1 MKISTIKSSLATL
14 VSLLIMILIWKAMS
28 VSSNSEIILPS
39 PESVFREV
47 IRIVQSSDFL
57 PTVFA
62 TIMRAV
68 FAFIFACIMGI
79 IVGMITGFSKL
90 ADLIAKPVLLV
101 VMSTPIISF
110 ILLALIWFK
119 SNNVPIFATFLMTF
133 PIITVNVSEGIK
145 NIDNGLIEMAKVYKV
160 CRWRIL
166 AEIYF
171 PSIASY
177 LTAAIS
183 TAVGLG
189 WKVVVTAEV
198 LSQPQLAIGTSLQNA
213 KIYLETSR
221 VLAWTLIAVI
231 LSFIFEVFI
240 RIIEKR
246 IIKWR

>member
-1 MKISTIKSSLATL
+1 MKISIIKSSLATL
-14 VSLLIMILIWKAMS
+14 VSLLILILFWKAIS
-28 VSSNSEIILPS
+28 VSLNSEIILPS
-39 PESVFREV
+39 PESVFKEV
-47 IRIVQSSDFL
+47 IRIVQSSDFW
-57 PTVFA
+57 PTVFT

-68 FAFIFACIMGI
+68 FAFILASILGI
-79 IVGMITGFSKL
+79 IVGMITGFSKS
-90 ADLIAKPVLLV
+90 ADMIVKPVLLII
-101 VMSTPIISF
+101 MSTPIISF

-133 PIITVNVSEGIK
+133 PIITTNVSEGIK
-145 NIDNGLIEMAKVYKV
+145 NIDYGLIEMAKVYRI

-166 AEIYF
+166 SEIYL

-198 LSQPQLAIGTSLQNA
+198 LSQPQLAIGTSLQNS

-221 VLAWTLIAVI
+221 VLAWTLIAVT
-231 LSFIFEVFI
+231 LSFAFEILI
-240 RIIEKR
+240 RILEKR
-246 IIKWR
+246 LIKWR

>member
-1 MKISTIKSSLATL
+1 M
-14 VSLLIMILIWKAMS
+14 MFIWKAIS
-28 VSSNSEIILPS
+28 INLNSEIILPS
-39 PESVFREV
+39 PEAVFKEV
-47 IRIVQSSDFL
+47 IIIVQSSDFL

-101 VMSTPIISF
+101 IMSTPIISL
-110 ILLALIWFK
+110 ILLAIIWFK
-119 SNNVPIFATFLMTF
+119 SNNVPIFATFLITF
-133 PIITVNVSEGIK
+133 PIITTNVSEGIK
-145 NIDNGLIEMAKVYKV
+145 NVNNGLLEMAKVYRIR
-160 CRWRIL
+160 RWRIL

-213 KIYLETSR
+213 KIYLETER

-231 LSFIFEVFI
+231 LSFIFEVLI
-240 RIIEKR
+240 RIMEKR